1 MEVNLKSVFLCCQ
14 IIGAEMAKNGAGSI
28 INISSHYG
36 VISPDQRIYEYRKK
50 VFNNPISYSASKSGI
65 LNITRYL
72 STYWGERNVRV
83 NTLTLGGVLDNQ
95 DKEFIENYSS
105 KVPLKRMANE
115 SEYNGAIQFLISSA
129 SSYITGSNMI
139 IDGGWTAW

>member
-1 MEVNLKSVFLCCQ
+1 MSVLTKIFSG
-14 IIGAEMAKNGAGSI
+14 GAADLVKN
-28 INISSHYG
+28 
-36 VISPDQRIYEYRKK
+36 
-50 VFNNPISYSASKSGI
+50 
-65 LNITRYL
+65 
-72 STYWGERNVRV
+72 
-83 NTLTLGGVLDNQ
+83 LGGVLDNQ

-129 SSYITGSNMI
+129 SSYVTGSNMI